1 MGHLLS
7 SAIKMS
13 GSSVPTSA
21 TVFYDIAYIGTCSTR
36 SWSVS
41 LNGVVQASGSGG
53 SGSSGSGS
61 FTVVNGDV
69 ISMSNTSGVSGA
81 ACSGASVDIQRDGV
95 SVASNTVSGFNATA
109 TASWTIATTQATY
122 NMYGGAVA

>member
-13 GSSVPTSA
+13 ASAVPTSA
-21 TVFYDIAYIGTCSTR
+21 TVFYEISYFGTCATR

-41 LNGVVQASGSGG
+41 KNGIVQASGSGTT
-53 SGSSGSGS
+53 GSGS

-69 ISMSNTSGVSGA
+69 ISISNTSGVSGA
-81 ACSGASVDIQRDGV
+81 ACSGAQVDIQRDGL
-95 SVASNTVSGFNATA
+95 SVASQSVTGFNATA
-109 TASWTIATTQATY
+109 TATWTIATTQATY
-122 NMYGGAVA
+122 NMYGGAIA